1 MDLSA
6 ARPYSELNRAERMK
20 VKLDIAQAAR
30 KILLDCST
38 GMPKSVLM
46 SEVARRIHYA
56 GPALEFGIQYGVE
69 QRLLRRGDDD
79 MIFCGTTED

>member
-6 ARPYSELNRAERMK
+6 ARPYSEFNRAERLK

-30 KILLDCST
+30 DVLPDTST
-38 GMPKSVLM
+38 GMPKNDLLT
-46 SEVARRIHYA
+46 EVGKRIHYA

-69 QRLLRRGDDD
+69 QRMLRRGDGD

>member
-6 ARPYSELNRAERMK
+6 ARPYSEFSRAERLK

-30 KILLDCST
+30 DALPPT
-38 GMPKSVLM
+38 GMPRNDLLST
-46 SEVARRIHYA
+46 VAQRTAYV

-69 QRLLRRGDDD
+69 QRMLRRGEDD
-79 MIFCGTTED
+79 MIFCGAAED